1 MSEITT
7 VTRKR
12 RDNRGVQDTTYR
24 TDCVSGEIRH
34 HTGTF
39 GEYVSVSV
47 HANQGEWY
55 NTPAVAAEV
64 HARYLA
70 ESKAVSV
77 NVGYDAHVFMSVD
90 QATALAASLAEALN
104 KASLGN

>member
-1 MSEITT
+1 MNEITT

-24 TDCVSGEIRH
+24 TDSVSGEIRH

-47 HANQGEWY
+47 HANQGEWF
-55 NTPAVAAEV
+55 NTPAQAAKV
-64 HARYLA
+64 HARYLDNC
-70 ESKAVSV
+70 KTVSV

-104 KASLGN
+104 EASLDN